1 MGMIDITEK
10 PVIKRLAEAAGKII
24 LSPGTVLKIKKGQI
38 KKGDPLLVAEIAAMN
53 TTKQT
58 HLLIP
63 HCHQIPLAAMNTT
76 KQTHL
81 LIPHCHQIPLDTVK
95 VSFDI
100 FDESIE
106 ARCLVRAQA
115 RTGVEMEALVGVSMA
130 LNTVWDMVKYLEKDD
145 KGQYPK
151 TRITD
156 IRVIKKEKGN

>member
-1 MGMIDITEK
+1 MGMVDITEK
-10 PVIKRLAEAAGKII
+10 PVVRRKAETAGKII
-24 LSPGTVLKIKKGQI
+24 LSPGTVLKIKNGQI

-53 TTKQT
+53 T
-58 HLLIP
+58 
-63 HCHQIPLAAMNTT
+63 A

-100 FDESIE
+100 LDESIE

-145 KGQYPK
+145 KGQYRK

-156 IRVIKKEKGN
+156 IRVIRKEKGN